1 MSIKDLRDI
10 SPDILED
17 LIFYFKYAS
26 SAYTPFCPRPNGR
39 NLVTE
44 ISNSVSDI
52 QGFIARDGDRKE
64 LVLALRGS
72 VSIIDI
78 LVDSAI
84 VLVPLITPGVEAPSG
99 VRVHSGFLVGWNSI
113 AIQIIAVIKQQLFLH
128 PDLKSL
134 VTTGHSLGG
143 SLATLAAICL
153 RGNFPSLTTRTYSY
167 GAPRVGNKEFADYF
181 NGEFGVNAFRVV
193 HSNDGVPT
201 MIPTSLGYHHH
212 GVEYW
217 QTEDH
222 PQENSTK
229 QCSPDGED
237 PRCSASVPS
246 EGVNAAHMTYFGIL
260 ATTPFCI

>member
-1 MSIKDLRDI
+1 
-10 SPDILED
+10 
-17 LIFYFKYAS
+17 
-26 SAYTPFCPRPNGR
+26 
-39 NLVTE
+39 
-44 ISNSVSDI
+44 ISNSVPDI
-52 QGFIARDGDRKE
+52 QGFIARDGDSKE

-72 VSIIDI
+72 ASIIDI
-78 LVDSAI
+78 MVDSAI

-113 AIQIIAVIKQQLFLH
+113 AIQIISVIKQQLFLH
-128 PDLKSL
+128 PDLKNL

-153 RGNFPSLTTRTYSY
+153 RRNFPSLTTRTYSY
-167 GAPRVGNKEFADYF
+167 GAPRIGNKESADYF
-181 NGEFGVNAFRVV
+181 NDEFGVNASRVV

-212 GVEYW
+212 GAPLN
-217 QTEDH
+217 TGRRRTLSRED
-222 PQENSTK
+222 STK